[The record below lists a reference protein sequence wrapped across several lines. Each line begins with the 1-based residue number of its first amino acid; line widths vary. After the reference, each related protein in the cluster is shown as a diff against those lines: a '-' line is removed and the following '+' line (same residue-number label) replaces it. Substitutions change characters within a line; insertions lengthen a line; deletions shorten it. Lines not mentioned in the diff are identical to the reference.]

1 MSTYNLTWQSAACDS
16 ASVVQYQIQVAGG
29 CTTGSTQP
37 LTILTGNT
45 KMTALLIIPSCN
57 MNCYLRIRAKMS
69 DSSYTDYSSC
79 VIIDNHLME
88 HQSMW
93 LKLITVV

>member
-1 MSTYNLTWQSAACDS
+1 MSTYNLTWQSAACD
-16 ASVVQYQIQVAGG
+16 SVVQYQIQVAGG

-57 MNCYLRIRAKMS
+57 MNCYLRIRAEMS